1 MATLTVGAGQQYSS
15 ISAAVAAAS
24 SGDDIQVLA
33 GTYTNDFPPNVNNL
47 TIEGVGGMVHIVATN
62 PPDND
67 KAVFVTSGTVTLKN
81 IEVSGVA
88 VDDLNGAAVKYQGG
102 NLTLD
107 NVYFH
112 DNQEGLLAADD
123 PNGSIAIKNSEFSN
137 NGSDGYSHNIYIN
150 NVGTTTVDNSYIH
163 DVLGN
168 GSEFRSRG
176 ANTTITNTRI
186 VDGSNGNADN
196 YTVDLPAGG
205 NAVLQNDVF
214 EKAAGASNPIMI
226 HYSPELDPALA

>member
-1 MATLTVGAGQQYSS
+1 MAWSTSS
-15 ISAAVAAAS
+15 R
-24 SGDDIQVLA
+24 
-33 GTYTNDFPPNVNNL
+33 P
-47 TIEGVGGMVHIVATN
+47 N

-88 VDDLNGAAVKYQGG
+88 VDDLNGAAVRYQGG
-102 NLTLD
+102 NLTLE

-123 PNGSIAIKNSEFSN
+123 PNGTIAIKKLR
-137 NGSDGYSHNIYIN
+137 
-150 NVGTTTVDNSYIH
+150 VQPTTAATATRITSTSTTSAPSTVDNSYIH

-205 NAVLQNDVF
+205 RATPF
-214 EKAAGASNPIMI
+214 CRTMCSKKPPGRATPS
-226 HYSPELDPALA
+226 